1 MASFPDGLGATPYYI
16 LALAGFVLS
25 IWGFFEI
32 GRLPGT
38 GGSNIYGPDPLF
50 AGQTS
55 QPVTPPLTRSP
66 S

>member
-1 MASFPDGLGATPYYI
+1 MASFPDGLDATPYYI

-38 GGSNIYGPDPLF
+38 GGSNIYGPDPLLP
-50 AGQTS
+50 AKQAS
-55 QPVTPPLTRSP
+55 RLPRR
-66 S
+66 